1 MEFGDK
7 IKELRT
13 KNQLTQEQ
21 FAMRLNVTR
30 QAVSNWEN
38 NRNLPDLEMIILIS
52 SVFHISIDELILGGN
67 NMNNMTEKLI
77 KDGNKTRRV
86 RLNLVTTLIGTFLLF
101 FGFACELILGGNN
114 MNNMTEKLI
123 KDGNKTRRVRLN
135 LVTTLIGTFLLFF
148 GFACFFIKA
157 NSVEYID
164 ASGILHE
171 NFYLLPIG
179 VLFILAG
186 MIVFMVTGAK
196 FIIDVIRNRKDSRQE
211 NN

>member
-101 FGFACELILGGNN
+101 FGFACL
-114 MNNMTEKLI
+114 
-123 KDGNKTRRVRLN
+123 
-135 LVTTLIGTFLLFF
+135 
-148 GFACFFIKA
+148 FIKA

-196 FIIDVIRNRKDSRQE
+196 FLIDVIRNRKDSRQE